1 VPRGL
6 VEFRPDPT
14 SPMHDAA
21 FGRAKTIFIYCASGS
36 VAALVG
42 KALKDLCYKNVCNL
56 GGFKS
61 WLDAGGEAEKA

>member
-1 VPRGL
+1 
-6 VEFRPDPT
+6 
-14 SPMHDAA
+14 MHDAA